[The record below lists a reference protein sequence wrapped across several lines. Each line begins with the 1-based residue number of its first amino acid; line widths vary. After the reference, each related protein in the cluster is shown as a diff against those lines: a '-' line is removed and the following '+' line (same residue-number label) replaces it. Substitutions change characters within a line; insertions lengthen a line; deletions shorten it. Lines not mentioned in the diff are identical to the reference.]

1 MTGFLQQQPAAVV
14 SQQQTQLQTI
24 SSGVG
29 GVQELPLDLKAIQD
43 HMAVQALVRSYQVC
57 IFIYINIFLLNI
69 CTNTMNYF
77 IIKIYSYRCVV
88 TN

>member
-1 MTGFLQQQPAAVV
+1 MTGFLQQQPAGAV

-24 SSGVG
+24 SSATS

-57 IFIYINIFLLNI
+57 ILIILLIFYN
-69 CTNTMNYF
+69 
-77 IIKIYSYRCVV
+77 
-88 TN
+88 